1 MNKSRQFLLQNITQI
16 HSFLF
21 VCFFSCFFL
30 LLLLLLFFLFSDCW
44 LQKEFDAFAFFSL
57 IRTLVLHIL
66 RINLLIHLLS
76 FCILQNAWTSLWILL
91 FCSFF
96 LFRIFYSFRKGVSAC
111 YYNLLTGQFVPC
123 PGLRLINWVWT
134 V

>member
-21 VCFFSCFFL
+21 VCFFSCFFFLVVVCLFFFRL
-30 LLLLLLFFLFSDCW
+30 LVAERVWCFRVLFADTHSCFTHFEDKLAHTLTFILYPTKCLGFTLNSIILLFF
-44 LQKEFDAFAFFSL
+44 
-57 IRTLVLHIL
+57 
-66 RINLLIHLLS
+66 
-76 FCILQNAWTSLWILL
+76 
-91 FCSFF
+91 FF
-96 LFRIFYSFRKGVSAC
+96 LIFYSFRKGVSAC

-123 PGLRLINWVWT
+123 PRLRLINWVWT

>member
-21 VCFFSCFFL
+21 VCFFVVVVV
-30 LLLLLLFFLFSDCW
+30 FLFSDCW

-76 FCILQNAWTSLWILL
+76 FCILQNAWASLWILL
-91 FCSFF
+91 FCFFFFF
-96 LFRIFYSFRKGVSAC
+96 LIFYSFRKGVSAC

-123 PGLRLINWVWT
+123 PGPRLTNWVWT